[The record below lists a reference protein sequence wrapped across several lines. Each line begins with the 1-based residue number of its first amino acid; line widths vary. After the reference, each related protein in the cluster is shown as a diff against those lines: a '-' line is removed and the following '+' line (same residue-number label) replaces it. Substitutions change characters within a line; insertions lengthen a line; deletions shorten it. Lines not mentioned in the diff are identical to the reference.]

1 METSGTVPWDVAQAR
16 FQITVCTA
24 EAYNRCSVWGIYGKL
39 AAGYVILVTN
49 GMFEFTA
56 RGGKL

>member
-1 METSGTVPWDVAQAR
+1 MWLRLVFKLQYVLR
-16 FQITVCTA
+16 K
-24 EAYNRCSVWGIYGKL
+24 AYNRCSVWGIYGKL

>member
-1 METSGTVPWDVAQAR
+1 MWLRLVFKYRMYCGRRT
-16 FQITVCTA
+16 
-24 EAYNRCSVWGIYGKL
+24 NRCSVWGIYGKL

-49 GMFEFTA
+49 FGMFEFTA